1 MRKSS
6 SLEAIAGSSMAFEL
20 IASRPKSPP
29 TCEKGLE
36 LRVGKEVAAGV
47 LP

>member
-6 SLEAIAGSSMAFEL
+6 SFEAIAGSSIAFEL

-29 TCEKGLE
+29 KWEKGLE

-47 LP
+47 FP